1 MTRLL
6 RSSRLMM
13 QPGMLGNR
21 GAALVAFESLPDL
34 LVEVE
39 TYRIAQRL
47 DGGDQSADGDAAGQ
61 CVSTEKAMQKC
72 IRVNVTVLSMARL
85 LVQSRIVLAT
95 RRVWSRSS
103 NV

>member
-1 MTRLL
+1 
-6 RSSRLMM
+6 MM
-13 QPGMLGNR
+13 QPGMLRNR
-21 GAALVAFESLPDL
+21 CAASTAFESLPDL

-47 DGGDQSADGDAAGQ
+47 DGGDQSTDGDAAGQ
-61 CVSTEKAMQKC
+61 RVGHRKAMQKC
-72 IRVNVTVLSMARL
+72 IRVNVTVLSMACL